1 MIRLKKICNY
11 IPNEIIDIEDQ
22 LLSYGC
28 SKAEIKVYKKIY
40 RLQYV
45 PKEINASFSSF
56 IKNPLLKILN
66 ESNIEV
72 KSLKYLIHTHT
83 SRVSSSF
90 GNSIMQDIKN
100 ELGLFHT
107 QVFSISL
114 NNCASIIT
122 ALAMAQILLK
132 SEASDAKVIIITAD
146 LAFTP
151 FLQVIPHVSVMGD
164 ASSAILLSKCDA
176 YNHKHRLLGYAS
188 QIYGRYAAGSWMSKA
203 LSLEFEYHYAT
214 MVVNTIEQALNNSK
228 LILSDIKLILP
239 HNVNYTSWE
248 KILLILGIDKSKC
261 YLDNIARYGHCFGAD
276 IFINLNEAIDKGA

>member
-1 MIRLKKICNY
+1 MIHLEKICNY

-56 IKNPLLKILN
+56 IKTPLLKILN

-90 GNSIMQDIKN
+90 GKSIMQDIKN

-114 NNCASIIT
+114 NNCASAIT

-132 SEASDAKVIIITAD
+132 GLEATINFLVVKVMI
-146 LAFTP
+146 
-151 FLQVIPHVSVMGD
+151 
-164 ASSAILLSKCDA
+164 
-176 YNHKHRLLGYAS
+176 R
-188 QIYGRYAAGSWMSKA
+188 
-203 LSLEFEYHYAT
+203 
-214 MVVNTIEQALNNSK
+214 
-228 LILSDIKLILP
+228 
-239 HNVNYTSWE
+239 
-248 KILLILGIDKSKC
+248 
-261 YLDNIARYGHCFGAD
+261 
-276 IFINLNEAIDKGA
+276 